1 MFDYFN
7 MFIKPSTRKGK
18 RYMAVFH
25 DGTTIH
31 FGQEGGSTFIDHKD
45 EAKRKAYIAR
55 HRVNEDFN
63 NPKTAGSLA
72 YHLLWGTTTSLSKN
86 IAIFKRKFNL

>member
-1 MFDYFN
+1 MY
-7 MFIKPSTRKGK
+7 IKPSTRKGK

-31 FGQEGGSTFIDHKD
+31 FGQEGGSTYIDHRDK
-45 EAKRKAYIAR
+45 AKRSAYIAR
-55 HRVNEDFN
+55 HRVNEDFD

-72 YHLLWGTTTSLSKN
+72 RWLLWGDSTSLSEN
-86 IAIFKRKFNL
+86 LRDFKRKFNLK

>member
-1 MFDYFN
+1 MY
-7 MFIKPSTRKGK
+7 IKPSTRQGK

-55 HRVNEDFN
+55 HRVREDWN
-63 NPKTAGSLA
+63 NPKTAGSLSR
-72 YHLLWGTTTSLSKN
+72 YILWEKPTLSQ
-86 IAIFKRKFNL
+86 AVSAFKSKFNLK

>member
-1 MFDYFN
+1 MY
-7 MFIKPSTRKGK
+7 IKPSTRQGK

-55 HRVNEDFN
+55 HRVNEDWS
-63 NPKTAGSLA
+63 NPKTAGSLSR
-72 YHLLWGTTTSLSKN
+72 YILWEKPTLSQ
-86 IAIFKRKFNL
+86 AVSAFKSKFNLK